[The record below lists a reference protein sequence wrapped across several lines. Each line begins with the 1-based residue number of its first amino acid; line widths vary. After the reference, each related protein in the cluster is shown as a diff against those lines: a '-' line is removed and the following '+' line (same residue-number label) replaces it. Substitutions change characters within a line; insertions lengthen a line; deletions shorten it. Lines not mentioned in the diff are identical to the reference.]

1 MKLYQKLYLS
11 FASVVSLMFISSV
24 IIWTTSQTLTDT
36 QTEIETDDVPGVI
49 YYMQL
54 NTTLAEIETNLL
66 SYLAGEESSKHEF
79 HKAHERFHVVL
90 SDLKPLES
98 ATISDRDK
106 MQKIAD
112 LSQAIKSQVN
122 THVFNVFKPSMQK
135 SAFSM
140 VDQLENQQ
148 AAQLSRLLNRLKQE
162 EFDDAMRSGDLQETL
177 ADDLPGVKLYFDL
190 FNTQAMMIASLT
202 EYVTGELDEKASF
215 EQASIQFKN
224 HLNALRPLEKRNQE
238 IRDLAE
244 VEQLFK
250 AIYKDAQSVFE
261 QYDPSASEQAQ
272 QIVRQLRGTHFK
284 ELKTILNR
292 STDEEKS
299 DSLSALT
306 TLSEGMS
313 FMGNVIVIATFIAA
327 LLSMLIAYK
336 LSNSINQRLNTLLTV
351 SKRTADGDIS
361 TPKLEPK
368 GKDEI
373 DELAHASNDMTSS
386 LNNLISQI
394 GQLAGL
400 VNVASEEIA
409 RSNDSISTRSQ
420 ASSEQ
425 STLIATAIEEM
436 STSIADVA
444 RQSQDANTQ
453 ASQAKELALRG
464 GKVVDQT
471 ISEIDDAS
479 QAVQKTSEQVIN
491 LGELGAQIE
500 EVMGVISSIAEQTNL
515 LALNAAIEAARAGEQ
530 GRGFSVVADE
540 VRTLAERTSQAT
552 NQIVETVQ
560 TIQQKTTHAVNAMQS
575 SVDKVSGC
583 MHSAQQAGNSL
594 YAIVDSA
601 TSIADM
607 VQSIA
612 TATEEQS
619 VVSREMA
626 LEVVKIEESSKSTYD
641 DTQLASVEAN
651 KLAEQAHALSSSIGQ
666 FKVR

>member
-1 MKLYQKLYLS
+1 
-11 FASVVSLMFISSV
+11 MFISSV
-24 IIWTTSQTLTDT
+24 IIWAKSQSLTDT
-36 QTEIETDDVPGVI
+36 QNEIKTDDVPGVI

-54 NTTLAEIETNLL
+54 NATLAEIETHLL
-66 SYLAGEESSKHEF
+66 SYLAGEEESKHAF
-79 HKAHERFHVVL
+79 YQAHKRFNLVL

-98 ATISDRDK
+98 ATISDREK
-106 MQKIAD
+106 IQKVSD
-112 LSQAIKSQVN
+112 LSREIKSQAH
-122 THVFNVFKPSMQK
+122 THIFNIYNPSMQK
-135 SAFSM
+135 SAFSA
-140 VDQLENQQ
+140 VDKLENQQ
-148 AAQLSRLLNRLKQE
+148 VAQISKLLKRLKQQ
-162 EFDDAMRSGDLQETL
+162 EFEDAMRSADLQETL
-177 ADDLPGVKLYFDL
+177 ADDLPGVKLYFEL
-190 FNTQAMMIASLT
+190 YSAQAMMIASLT
-202 EYVTGELDEKASF
+202 EYITGEVDEKGSF
-215 EQASIQFKN
+215 EQASIQFKK
-224 HLNALRPLEKRNQE
+224 HLTALKPLENKRQE
-238 IRDLAE
+238 IDDLAQ
-244 VEQLFK
+244 VEKLFE
-250 AIYKDAQSVFE
+250 AIYQHAQSVFA
-261 QYDPSASEQAQ
+261 QYDPSVSVQAKQ
-272 QIVRQLRGTHFK
+272 VVRQLRQVQFK

-292 STDEEKS
+292 SSEEEKN
-299 DSLSALT
+299 DSIQALITLSA
-306 TLSEGMS
+306 GMS
-313 FMGNVIVIATFIAA
+313 LMGSTIVIATCIAA

-336 LSNSINQRLNTLLTV
+336 LSHSISNRLNTLLTV
-351 SKRTADGDIS
+351 SKQTANGNIS
-361 TPKLEPK
+361 TTKLEPK
-368 GKDEI
+368 GRDEI
-373 DELAHASNDMTSS
+373 DDLAHASNDMTSS
-386 LNNLISQI
+386 LNSLITQI

-400 VNVASEEIA
+400 VNIASKEIA

-453 ASQAKELALRG
+453 ASQAKELALQG

-560 TIQQKTTHAVNAMQS
+560 TIQQQTTQAVNAMQN

-583 MHSAQQAGNSL
+583 VHSAQQAGNSL

-626 LEVVKIEESSKSTYD
+626 LEVVKIEESSKSTFD

-651 KLAEQAHALSSSIGQ
+651 KLAEQAQALSSSVGQ
-666 FKVR
+666 FKLR